1 MMVRNRT
8 YRCGLCALSLGR
20 LVYMAATL
28 GCSLY
33 LLEAW
38 SRCLWNIPVEVVVVF
53 WKLGRRYVDL
63 TVCVCVDSER
73 VRC

>member
-1 MMVRNRT
+1 MMVSNRT

-20 LVYMAATL
+20 LVYIAATL

-38 SRCLWNIPVEVVVVF
+38 SRCLWNIPVEVVVIF
-53 WKLGRRYVDL
+53 
-63 TVCVCVDSER
+63 
-73 VRC
+73 